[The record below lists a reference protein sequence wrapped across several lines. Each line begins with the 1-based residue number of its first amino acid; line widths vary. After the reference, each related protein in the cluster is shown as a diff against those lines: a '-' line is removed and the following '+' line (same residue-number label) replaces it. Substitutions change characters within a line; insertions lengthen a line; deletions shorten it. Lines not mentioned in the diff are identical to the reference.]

1 MGFTVLGLGP
11 NSLKEGCIGEYLAA
25 EPTLNPYLET

>member
-11 NSLKEGCIGEYLAA
+11 NSLKEGCIGEYIA
-25 EPTLNPYLET
+25 ECVRGY